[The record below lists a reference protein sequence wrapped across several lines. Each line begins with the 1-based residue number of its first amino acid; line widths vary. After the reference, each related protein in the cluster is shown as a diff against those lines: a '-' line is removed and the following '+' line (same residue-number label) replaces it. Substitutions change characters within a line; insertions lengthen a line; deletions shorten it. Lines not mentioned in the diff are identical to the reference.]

1 MTAERAAR
9 CVLLVEDEI
18 MIAMM
23 LEDHLEHAGY
33 RVLCAATVGAALK
46 LAREA
51 SIDVAVLDVNLSG
64 EPSFPVA
71 DALRERGI
79 GFIFASGYGIDGL
92 PPQYRGD
99 PILQKPY
106 RTQALLDMLAD
117 ADGTTCAT
125 CASP

>member
-1 MTAERAAR
+1 MRTNERARR

-23 LEDHLEHAGY
+23 LQDRLEQAGY
-33 RVLCAATVGAALK
+33 RVLCAATFGVALK

-51 SIDVAVLDVNLSG
+51 SIDIGVLDVNLCG
-64 EPSFPVA
+64 KTSFPVA

-79 GFIFASGYGIDGL
+79 GFVFASGYGIDGL

-106 RTQALLDMLAD
+106 ETKALLSLLA
-117 ADGTTCAT
+117 AAQGAT
-125 CASP
+125 